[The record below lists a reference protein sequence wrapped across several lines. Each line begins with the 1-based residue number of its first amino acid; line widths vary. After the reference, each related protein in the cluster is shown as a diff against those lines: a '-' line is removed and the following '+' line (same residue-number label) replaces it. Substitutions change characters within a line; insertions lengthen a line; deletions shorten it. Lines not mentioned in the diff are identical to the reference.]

1 MTTAPTISSSTPAA
15 EAAPA
20 AAALRALLR
29 SLAGTGDPLAPP
41 SGGTPAALAWWLVRG
56 GFGPLAY
63 RLYRERWPEL
73 AAALA
78 ADYYS
83 AVAESGLA
91 AEQLLQ
97 VEAAFPAAGIPAV
110 LLKGAALSRTVYE
123 QPADRVMS
131 DVDLWIHPEQMAGA
145 FQLLSSLGFTAGGK
159 ESRPP
164 ALQQLSR
171 GEIAFAGPRARLL
184 ELHWSP
190 FAGWWLLRSAAIDD
204 EGLWARREPLEGTPG
219 LFQLAAED
227 TILHLAIHLA
237 VNHQFGLYPLRSL
250 VDIARTAQQRAV
262 DWHTV
267 ARRARNW
274 RVATATWSVLA
285 LLDDLIGSSGAAP
298 ALAALR
304 PGPLRR
310 RLLARLVNPHRLLH
324 QQDVRGTRARYL
336 LLLLLVDRP
345 RDAARLIFR
354 TLRPEP
360 AWLEARYGRQTSRWR
375 HLWNVARHGRI

>member
-1 MTTAPTISSSTPAA
+1 VTTAPALFPSTPAT
-15 EAAPA
+15 EAAPD

-29 SLAGTGDPLAPP
+29 SLAGTGELLPP
-41 SGGTPAALAWWLVRG
+41 GAGATGALAQWLIRAG
-56 GFGPLAY
+56 LGPLAY

-73 AAALA
+73 AGALA

-83 AVAESGLA
+83 AVAESSMA
-91 AEQLLQ
+91 AEQLRL
-97 VEAAFPAAGIPAV
+97 VETAFPQAAIPAV

-131 DVDLWIHPEQMAGA
+131 DVDLWVHPEQMAAA
-145 FQLLSSLGFTAGGK
+145 FQLLSALGFTAGGK

-164 ALQQLSR
+164 ALQHLSR
-171 GEIAFAGPRARLL
+171 GEIAFASPRGRLL

-190 FAGWWLLRSAAIDD
+190 FAGWWLLRTAAIDD
-204 EGLWARREPLEGTPG
+204 EGLWARREPLAETPG
-219 LFQLAAED
+219 LFQLAAGD

-250 VDIARTAQQRAV
+250 VDMARTVQQRPV
-262 DWHTV
+262 DWETV
-267 ARRARNW
+267 ARRARDW

-285 LLDDLIGSSGAAP
+285 LLDDLIGAPGAAP

-304 PGPLRR
+304 PGRLRC
-310 RLLARLVNPHRLLH
+310 RLLARLVNPQRLLS
-324 QQDVRGTRARYL
+324 QQDVRTGRTRYL

-345 RDAARLIFR
+345 RDAARLIYR
-354 TLRPEP
+354 TLWPED
-360 AWLEARYGRQTSRWR
+360 AWLEARYQQPTSRWR
-375 HLWNVARHGRI
+375 HFWNVARHGRI